1 MDTRNDTHETRDMQ
15 NDAQN
20 ATPSAQDVLDMLTH
34 LNGHVAVVGSMNAD
48 YTVRVPR
55 FLQPGE
61 TLEGGALEILPG
73 GKSGNQAV
81 TAAKLGAEVSFF
93 GALGTDSN
101 ADFLAGKLEEAGV
114 DTQHI
119 ARIEGPSGT
128 TVITVSEADGENTIV
143 YSAGSNR
150 KVTAQYV
157 RDNAENLTSASVL
170 GLCLE
175 SPMEAVIEAA
185 RIAHDAGMPVLL
197 NNSPFM
203 ADLPAELIANT
214 DILLANEHE
223 IAQIIGMDD
232 ADTDWATADW
242 ESIRVRLAQM
252 GFSRVIITLGAL
264 GSCVID
270 GDTYTRVSGVR
281 IEPVDTTGCGDSY
294 MGTILAGLASGY
306 NLTDSARM
314 AAYVAAYAACGF
326 GAQASYGTVAQIRE
340 AFSL

>member
-1 MDTRNDTHETRDMQ
+1 MEKNT
-15 NDAQN
+15 
-20 ATPSAQDVLDMLTH
+20 VLDMLAQ
-34 LNGHVAVVGSMNAD
+34 LNGAVAVVGSMNAD

-55 FLQPGE
+55 FLLPGE

-73 GKSGNQAV
+73 GKSSNQAA
-81 TAAKLGAEVSFF
+81 TAAKLGAKVTMF

-114 DTQHI
+114 DTNRI
-119 ARIEGPSGT
+119 ARLDGPSGT

-150 KVTAQYV
+150 KVTPEYIRENAQ
-157 RDNAENLTSASVL
+157 ALTDAKVL

-175 SPMEAVIEAA
+175 SPMETVIEAA
-185 RIAHDAGMPVLL
+185 RIAHEADMPVLL

-203 ADLPAELIANT
+203 ANLPQELIDNT

-223 IAQIIGMDD
+223 TAQIIGMDD
-232 ADTDWATADW
+232 DGIDWSTFDW
-242 ESIRVRLAQM
+242 ESMRVRLAEM
-252 GFSRVIITLGAL
+252 GFHKVIITLGAL

-270 GDTYTRVSGVR
+270 GETITRVDGVR
-281 IEPVDTTGCGDSY
+281 INPVDTTGCGDSY
-294 MGTILAGLASGY
+294 MGTVLAGLASGFD
-306 NLTDSARM
+306 LTDSARM
-314 AAYVAAYAACGF
+314 AAYVAAYAACGY